1 MSDYYNILTNLGRS
15 KITDLITSD
24 AALENI
30 QIAFGDGN
38 GSVPTPNPARTA
50 LVNEVHRRP
59 ADKLEHHPT
68 LTNNIIVDV
77 VIPASVGS
85 FWIREFG
92 IYFDG
97 VLICHGSLPPS
108 YKEASE
114 DGVNTYRLKPYI
126 NVESDRLKVVEI
138 EGNLINATESWTQE
152 NFINRGEIADNLTTD
167 DATKV
172 ASAKQ
177 VKILN
182 DDKANKTTTLTAGN
196 GLSGGG
202 TLEINRTLTLGTPSK
217 ITGSTTNSVTATSH
231 THEIDNASTSVAGVV
246 KLNNTLTSTSTT
258 EALTAAQGKVLNDQ
272 AYCVNQTW
280 KDVKSNRILGAT
292 YQNPSS
298 KPITLFIRM
307 SGQDSGIK
315 LTENDFIFPNL
326 TDTYAGSTHG
336 QFVTIGPFS
345 SYKIEKGSA
354 FANTLLDW
362 FERS

>member
-1 MSDYYNILTNLGRS
+1 MKRIDTINARENMFGVGKSGFHDNADLPGQDATYVNPEWFNTVQEELCNLLELRGITLNPESKRQLYDLLTTQADLEALADEIETNFIRKS
-15 KITDLITSD
+15 QIVDDLITS
-24 AALENI
+24 
-30 QIAFGDGN
+30 
-38 GSVPTPNPARTA
+38 
-50 LVNEVHRRP
+50 
-59 ADKLEHHPT
+59 
-68 LTNNIIVDV
+68 
-77 VIPASVGS
+77 
-85 FWIREFG
+85 
-92 IYFDG
+92 
-97 VLICHGSLPPS
+97 
-108 YKEASE
+108 
-114 DGVNTYRLKPYI
+114 
-126 NVESDRLKVVEI
+126 
-138 EGNLINATESWTQE
+138 
-152 NFINRGEIADNLTTD
+152 

-172 ASAKQ
+172 ASAGT
-177 VKILN
+177 VKELQDN
-182 DDKANKTTTLTAGN
+182 KLDKTDLK
-196 GLSGGG
+196 
-202 TLEINRTLTLGTPSK
+202 
-217 ITGSTTNSVTATSH
+217 
-231 THEIDNASTSVAGVV
+231 DASTAQKGIVQ
-246 KLNNTLTSTSTT
+246 LNNTLTSTSTT

-326 TDTYAGSTHG
+326 TDTYPGSTHG